1 MNKFHFDL
9 HLINNLDIMLLYII
23 FSSSVVYILLRK
35 HIYSVFDPLFFGM
48 IMGICAYSTVFYLFH
63 FNLISS
69 YYLFSFILTQ
79 LLFFV
84 GFILNKPIIKSKYSI
99 TDIVKNKDSLAL
111 YIYILSSILFIVSQ
125 ISVYYISGIPMLMES
140 RLEMFTGGSGY
151 GILSRIIYVTSIVSL
166 SFAIYRIYF
175 VEKGILYKLFDY
187 FMVIFSILI
196 AILSGS
202 KAGLLLLIFTMFL
215 SIFFVRK
222 FKDTRSA
229 EKKLNKISI
238 VLLIIL
244 FPVAILTLYV
254 QLGFENVNEIFI
266 SLALRFIHTGDIFFM
281 SYPND
286 TLEYLN
292 TKDNGIIALFRSVL
306 GALRLYSWDELPIN
320 LGLQVFWY
328 HYDTDLISGPN
339 ARHNIFGLFYF
350 GFLGSLIFSFLLGL
364 LFGYIRNTLYRKL
377 KGTESNMILYTLLV
391 MSINYIGQ
399 DPSGQTIDYFFSIL
413 LMYPL
418 IYLIAFILY
427 QISKKKVKI

>member
-1 MNKFHFDL
+1 
-9 HLINNLDIMLLYII
+9 
-23 FSSSVVYILLRK
+23 
-35 HIYSVFDPLFFGM
+35 
-48 IMGICAYSTVFYLFH
+48 
-63 FNLISS
+63 
-69 YYLFSFILTQ
+69 
-79 LLFFV
+79 
-84 GFILNKPIIKSKYSI
+84 
-99 TDIVKNKDSLAL
+99 
-111 YIYILSSILFIVSQ
+111 
-125 ISVYYISGIPMLMES
+125 MES

-202 KAGLLLLIFTMFL
+202 KAGLLLLISTMFL